1 MTDQQREIL
10 IDLATVVTILEN
22 TDNLYCQNILKKIGE
37 KLVEEFKK

>member
-1 MTDQQREIL
+1 MTEQQRDIL

-22 TDNLYCQNILKKIGE
+22 TDNVYCQNLLKKISE

>member
-10 IDLATVVTILEN
+10 IDLATVITVLEN
-22 TDNLYCQNILKKIGE
+22 TDNMYCQNILKKIGE

>member
-1 MTDQQREIL
+1 MTEQQREIL